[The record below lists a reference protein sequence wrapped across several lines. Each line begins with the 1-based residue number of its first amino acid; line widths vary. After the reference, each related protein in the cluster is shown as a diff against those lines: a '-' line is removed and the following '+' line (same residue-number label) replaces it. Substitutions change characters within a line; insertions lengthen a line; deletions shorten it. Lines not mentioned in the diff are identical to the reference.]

1 MPTLSRFVQA
11 LVEYAEQQDEDSTL
25 IIPEDLTTLSDE
37 ELAELHTQAVSSFDA
52 IYGDG
57 KALTAD
63 DVTVL
68 SQITSGIEALQA
80 ESTVRAEAAA
90 EREAAA
96 AELASRIRPEDSM
109 EDPEAEQEQ
118 DQEQEVNPDAEALP
132 SDEQPVEEDEGAAQ
146 SVAAS
151 GHKEIR
157 VNLGNMRSR
166 QRPPAEPADTPRS
179 MRDVMLAADVP
190 GFAAGTGLDWEG
202 VGKAVDRRLAGFNQS
217 QYAAAAKAGR
227 HMREQL
233 SVAVIRKPFDES
245 LVIRNS
251 DPAHVDEV
259 LRNAVNEKRLPGG
272 SLVASGGWCAPS
284 ETIYD
289 LFEIESR
296 DGLFSLPEIG
306 VARGGISFTPG
317 PDFSTI
323 YNAAT
328 GFRYTEAQDEAGTY
342 GVNEYGVGD
351 GSEGTKPVY
360 TVPCPSFSEVRMSLM
375 GIAIGAG
382 LLQQRGYPE
391 MIART
396 VRGALVAHDHRMSA
410 AALAALVNGSTAVTM
425 RTGQVGSAAP
435 LLEGIE
441 LQVEHYR
448 YTHRLARSTTLEAV
462 FPYWV
467 HGAIRSDL
475 SRRNGVDMLSVTDA
489 EIDGWFS
496 QRGISPQ
503 FVYNFQDIT
512 GASGDFKSWASSV
525 SFLLYAAGTWVKGG
539 SDVITLDT
547 IYDSVLLGT
556 NDYTALFTEEGWLV
570 AKLGHDSRYVT
581 VNLSPDG
588 STGGAI
594 QLTAAGAPAVTND
607 VTSPVAGTLAGSD
620 EASTSF
626 TLTVTGASDAGVGL
640 DDEPYRFSTDG
651 GLTWTEWQTAATI
664 DVTGLTAETTYHCR
678 HEVRDADGNQKI
690 GAIVDV
696 TTTA

>member
-289 LFEIESR
+289 LFEIV
-296 DGLFSLPEIG
+296 LPEAMLETKPDDSDRPVT
-306 VARGGISFTPG
+306 VAIKEDG
-317 PDFSTI
+317 DI
-323 YNAAT
+323 YLNDELVDMEVLRSKLAV
-328 GFRYTEAQDEAGTY
+328 EAQK
-342 GVNEYGVGD
+342 
-351 GSEGTKPVY
+351 KP
-360 TVPCPSFSEVRMSLM
+360 
-375 GIAIGAG
+375 
-382 LLQQRGYPE
+382 Q
-391 MIART
+391 
-396 VRGALVAHDHRMSA
+396 
-410 AALAALVNGSTAVTM
+410 
-425 RTGQVGSAAP
+425 
-435 LLEGIE
+435 
-441 LQVEHYR
+441 
-448 YTHRLARSTTLEAV
+448 
-462 FPYWV
+462 
-467 HGAIRSDL
+467 
-475 SRRNGVDMLSVTDA
+475 
-489 EIDGWFS
+489 
-496 QRGISPQ
+496 PQ
-503 FVYNFQDIT
+503 
-512 GASGDFKSWASSV
+512 
-525 SFLLYAAGTWVKGG
+525 
-539 SDVITLDT
+539 
-547 IYDSVLLGT
+547 
-556 NDYTALFTEEGWLV
+556 
-570 AKLGHDSRYVT
+570 
-581 VNLSPDG
+581 
-588 STGGAI
+588 
-594 QLTAAGAPAVTND
+594 
-607 VTSPVAGTLAGSD
+607 
-620 EASTSF
+620 
-626 TLTVTGASDAGVGL
+626 
-640 DDEPYRFSTDG
+640 
-651 GLTWTEWQTAATI
+651 
-664 DVTGLTAETTYHCR
+664 
-678 HEVRDADGNQKI
+678 
-690 GAIVDV
+690 VDV
-696 TTTA
+696 RADATTRYRIVQSAVKTAKEVGIRRVGFVATPEH